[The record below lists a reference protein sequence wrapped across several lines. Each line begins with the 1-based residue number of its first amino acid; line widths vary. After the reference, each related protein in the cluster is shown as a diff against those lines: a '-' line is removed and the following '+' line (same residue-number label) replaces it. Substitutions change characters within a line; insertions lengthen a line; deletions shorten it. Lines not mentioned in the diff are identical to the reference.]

1 VDTVGKI
8 RAGKDAA
15 KKVELWPMSTSLR
28 AAVIGVGYLGRF
40 HAQKYAA
47 LSDIQLVGVA
57 DARPET
63 AQRVAQELDS
73 AAFADHRELIGK
85 VDLVSIASTTET
97 HYEVARNMLA
107 AGVHVLVEKPITV
120 TVAQADELIA
130 LADAKQ
136 LALQVGHLERFNP
149 AWLAVKDK
157 ITRPV
162 FIEAHRMAPFKARG
176 IDVSVV
182 LDLMIHDLDLIL
194 PLVNSPISEIRA
206 SGVSVLTDGVDIAN
220 ARIEFAN
227 GCVANLTASRTS
239 TASLRRLRVFQHH
252 EYISIDFG
260 DRRVGI
266 SRKKVGVTE
275 GNPRGAGDTALD
287 EQESPLSTETFQQ
300 PPGDALLTEI
310 RAFVDAVRA
319 GTPPVVS
326 GRDGRAALNVALDID
341 RLIAKSAQK

>member
-1 VDTVGKI
+1 
-8 RAGKDAA
+8 
-15 KKVELWPMSTSLR
+15 MSTPLR

-40 HAQKYAA
+40 HAQKYAS
-47 LSDIQLVGVA
+47 LPDVELVGVV
-57 DARPET
+57 DAHPET
-63 AQRVAQELDS
+63 ARRVAKELGV
-73 AAFADHRELIGK
+73 AAFTDYRELLDAGR
-85 VDLVSIASTTET
+85 VDLVSVASTTET
-97 HYEVARNMLA
+97 HHAVARDCLA
-107 AGVHVLVEKPITV
+107 AGVHVLAEKPITV
-120 TVAQADELIA
+120 TVAQADELVA
-130 LADAKQ
+130 LADAKK
-136 LALQVGHLERFNP
+136 LVLQVGHLERFNP

-194 PLVNSPISEIRA
+194 PLVASPVTDLRA
-206 SGVSVLTDGVDIAN
+206 SGVSVLTDGIDIAN

-260 DRRVGI
+260 DRRIGI
-266 SRKKVGVTE
+266 SRKREALVE
-275 GNPRGAGDTALD
+275 GEPPLD
-287 EQESPLSTETFQQ
+287 TETFQQ
-300 PPGDALLTEI
+300 PPGDALMTEI
-310 RAFVDAVRA
+310 VAFVDAVRN

-326 GRDGRAALNVALDID
+326 GREGRDALAIALEID
-341 RLIAKSAQK
+341 RMIAARQTAVS